1 MSEGQPSVVLM
12 LAPEHLL
19 DLYARRPRWCAGGC
33 GGARGGDRG
42 VTVEI
47 PAGIGMGKVGGKGP
61 LSPTFRYRMGRQTS
75 NTCDQSK
82 TGKKFEDIFEICLQ
96 MAFINCRSQTN
107 FARGN

>member
-47 PAGIGMGKVGGKGP
+47 PAGIGMGKVGEMTSVTHLSIPHGKA
-61 LSPTFRYRMGRQTS
+61 
-75 NTCDQSK
+75 DQ
-82 TGKKFEDIFEICLQ
+82 
-96 MAFINCRSQTN
+96 
-107 FARGN
+107 

>member
-47 PAGIGMGKVGGKGP
+47 PAGIG
-61 LSPTFRYRMGRQTS
+61 TFRYRMGRQAN
-75 NTCDQSK
+75 NTCGQSK
-82 TGKKFEDIFEICLQ
+82 TGKKFEDIFEVCLQ